1 MTKFID
7 AVESEEKNQKT
18 RTTNGMKARV
28 STANDC
34 VDLFFKIGAS
44 RGQDIIPQ
52 FIKAFNED
60 KDIALK
66 IAQWARDVRGGA
78 GERQLF
84 RDILLHLEIHHPVD
98 LISLIPNI
106 AEIGRADDLLIF
118 KTNRIKSIAFEMFSK
133 KIIDQNRLFCKWTPR
148 EGSSKSQIAYELRK
162 YMGLTPKA
170 FRKLLVEGT
179 KVVESDLC
187 SNKWNDINF
196 SHVPSKAM
204 SIYKKAFDRHTTKFQ
219 EYLVALQSGD
229 PSVKINAGAIFPHE
243 VIGHVNRFRYVDSTT
258 NQSELITIS
267 EQWKA
272 LPDYLDGSN
281 LLAMVDTSGSMYAAQ
296 IPGSSYY
303 AGDVAVAL
311 GLYISDKSKSAFK
324 DLFLTFS
331 SNPEFVHVKGNII
344 EKIKQM
350 STAGWNQ
357 STDLLKAIQLILDTA
372 IKGSVDPSDMPQTLL
387 ILSDMQFNS
396 SWNNIG
402 KDLTAFKSIK
412 KMYNDAGYEI
422 PNIVFW
428 NLCAHDN
435 VPVKFDKI
443 GVALVSGFSPS
454 IIKSILSSSD
464 DFTPMGIMMK
474 ALSDTRYNL
483 NTLL

>member
-7 AVESEEKNQKT
+7 AVDTQEKNKKT

-60 KDIALK
+60 KNIALK

-84 RDILLHLEIHHPVD
+84 RDILLHLEIHHPED
-98 LISLIPNI
+98 LIALIPNI

-118 KTNRIKSIAFEMFSK
+118 KTNRIKSIVYEMFSK
-133 KIIDQNRLFCKWTPR
+133 EIHNKNRLFCKWTPR

-162 YMGLTPKA
+162 HMGLTPKA

-179 KVVESDLC
+179 KVVEQDMC
-187 SNKWNDINF
+187 ANKWDDINF

-204 SIYKKAFDRHTTKFQ
+204 SIYKNAFNRHTSKFQ
-219 EYLVALQSGD
+219 EYLNALQSGD

-243 VIGHVNRFRYVDSTT
+243 VIGHVNRFRYVDSNTHE
-258 NQSELITIS
+258 SELITIS

-296 IPGSSYY
+296 IPGSSYF

-311 GLYISDKSKSAFK
+311 GLYISDKSKSVFK

-331 SNPEFVHVKGNII
+331 SDPEFVHVKGNIT
-344 EKIKQM
+344 EKIKQI
-350 STAGWNQ
+350 STARWSQ
-357 STDLLKAIQLILDTA
+357 ITDLLKAVKLILDTA
-372 IKGSVDPSDMPQTLL
+372 IKGSVDPSEMPKTLL

-396 SWNNIG
+396 SWGNIG
-402 KDLTAFKSIK
+402 KDSTAFKSIK

-428 NLCAHDN
+428 NLCAYDN
-435 VPVKFDKI
+435 APVKFDKS

-454 IIKSILSSSD
+454 ILKSILSSSE
-464 DFTPMGIMMK
+464 DFTPFGIMMT
-474 ALSDTRYNL
+474 ALSDPRYNL
-483 NTLL
+483 NTI